1 MQFNREEYLKG
12 NFDTTSQEERKNAYY
27 ATKLIGLSWNNYI
40 KDYFKDCMGDAIG
53 TFEYNYQLVMPFATA
68 GVLVDFGLFKQAAEY
83 LQSLK
88 SDNIEF
94 NANKNLWIERLLSAD
109 DHYYQKE
116 HNPDYITFTEK
127 SMAEKDIPKEE
138 IILDL
143 AKNEENNIENSEIQ
157 ENKRINSVLINQE
170 IDENASNNG
179 EIIEGTDD

>member
-27 ATKLIGLSWNNYI
+27 ATKLIGLRWNNYI

-53 TFEYNYQLVMPFATA
+53 TFEYDYKLVMPFATA

-83 LQSLK
+83 LQSLT
-88 SDNIEF
+88 SDNAEF
-94 NANKNLWIERLLSAD
+94 NTNKNLWIERLLSAD

-116 HNPDYITFTEK
+116 HNPDYITLTEK
-127 SMAEKDIPKEE
+127 TMAEKNNPVVETP
-138 IILDL
+138 LDL
-143 AKNEENNIENSEIQ
+143 TKIENNNINNSENDENNIKPIEI
-157 ENKRINSVLINQE
+157 KQE
-170 IDENASNNG
+170 INENATNNG

>member
-53 TFEYNYQLVMPFATA
+53 TFEYNYKLVMPFATA

-83 LQSLK
+83 LQSLN

-94 NANKNLWIERLLSAD
+94 NTNKNLWIERLLSAD

-127 SMAEKDIPKEE
+127 TMAEKDMPKDE

-143 AKNEENNIENSEIQ
+143 TKNEENNIENSEIQ
-157 ENKRINSVLINQE
+157 EKESINSVLINQE
-170 IDENASNNG
+170 IDKNASNNG
-179 EIIEGTDD
+179 EIIEGADD

>member
-12 NFDTTSQEERKNAYY
+12 NFDTNSPEERKNAYY
-27 ATKLIGLSWNNYI
+27 ATKLIGLNWNNYI
-40 KDYFKDCMGDAIG
+40 KEYFKDCMGDAIG

-83 LQSLK
+83 LESLE
-88 SDNIEF
+88 SDNVEF

-127 SMAEKDIPKEE
+127 SMAEKDMPKEE
-138 IILDL
+138 KPLDL
-143 AKNEENNIENSEIQ
+143 TENENNNTGNYEANEETKVNSAVID
-157 ENKRINSVLINQE
+157 QE
-170 IDENASNNG
+170 IDESASNEG